1 MTAPAVSAVVLAFRD
16 EPWLERCVHA
26 LLDSTG
32 VEVDVVLVDNGCTDG
47 AVERLAQTPG
57 VAVVRPGENLGFAG
71 GCNAGAAVASGEFLA
86 LINGDLV
93 VEAEALSE
101 LVAFAAK
108 PGDEDDDSGG
118 ESTNL
123 TSGAARQQFAGR
135 RPRAGS
141 PVAAFGNLNHRGP
154 AAPSAQAV

>member
-1 MTAPAVSAVVLAFRD
+1 MTRPPTDSSGTTAPAVSAVVLAFRD

-32 VEVDVVLVDNGCTDG
+32 VDVEVVLVDNGCTDG

-93 VEAEALSE
+93 ERLTRYRKPKTPLSNEAVEFIEFFSRASE
-101 LVAFAAK
+101 L
-108 PGDEDDDSGG
+108 
-118 ESTNL
+118 
-123 TSGAARQQFAGR
+123 
-135 RPRAGS
+135 
-141 PVAAFGNLNHRGP
+141 
-154 AAPSAQAV
+154 